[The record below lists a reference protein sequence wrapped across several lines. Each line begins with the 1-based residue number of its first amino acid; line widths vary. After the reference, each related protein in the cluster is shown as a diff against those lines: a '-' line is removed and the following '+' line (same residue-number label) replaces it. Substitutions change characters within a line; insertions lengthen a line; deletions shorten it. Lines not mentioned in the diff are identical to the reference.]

1 MEVISKISDQ
11 KNSLDYESSVS
22 LQHIAKLIIYKS
34 LKAEIILYTDNKYGN
49 LLFLIDFND
58 FFRNHDKFY
67 RVFV

>member
-11 KNSLDYESSVS
+11 KNSLDYHTDQS
-22 LQHIAKLIIYKS
+22 QHIAKLIIYKS
-34 LKAEIILYTDNKYGN
+34 LKAEINIYTDNKYGN